1 LNDINSMVKL
11 MILIEMR
18 KNERVNKRNKKRAR
32 ESTGWLRVDV
42 RRVEK
47 QQEFRTASNLLGHIT
62 KRYIDKNV
70 SIFESPSGI
79 FFFCRSVISTM
90 LCHFTM
96 LEKPSNIG
104 ALVDEGQTFY
114 REQKSTIHAVD
125 WCVQKKE
132 HLKSCYIIL
141 ASHIS

>member
-1 LNDINSMVKL
+1 
-11 MILIEMR
+11 
-18 KNERVNKRNKKRAR
+18 
-32 ESTGWLRVDV
+32 V

-47 QQEFRTASNLLGHIT
+47 KQENLLGHIT

-79 FFFCRSVISTM
+79 FFFCQSVISAM
-90 LCHFTM
+90 LYHFTM

-125 WCVQKKE
+125 
-132 HLKSCYIIL
+132 
-141 ASHIS
+141 